1 MGLPIQ
7 TTPTYRCVLP
17 SSGREVKYRPFL
29 VKEQKILSI
38 AKESEDQKQI
48 FNAIKDLIESVTF
61 GEVLADN
68 LAVMDLEYLF
78 LKTRSASVGETTT
91 VNTSCSDTD
100 CGGSATLKINLDEI
114 EPKGESAD
122 NKVMINDNVGVTLRP
137 PVVKNIK
144 SLGSGEDADVVEI
157 LTACID
163 SIFDE
168 ENVYMADETSD
179 KDLLEFVESLTFGQ
193 LEQLS
198 IWFESLPKL
207 TYTTSGACE
216 VCGKETTRTLEGLQ
230 SFF

>member
-7 TTPTYRCVLP
+7 TTPTYKCVLP

-61 GEVLADN
+61 GEVFVDD

-91 VNTSCSDTD
+91 INTSCSDTS
-100 CGGSATLKINLDEI
+100 CGGRVTLKINLDEI
-114 EPKGESAD
+114 EPKGELAD
-122 NKVMINDNVGVTLRP
+122 NKIMINDNVGVTLRP

-144 SLGSGEDADVVEI
+144 SLGNGEEADVVEI

-163 SIFDE
+163 SIFD
-168 ENVYMADETSD
+168 NADFI
-179 KDLLEFVESLTFGQ
+179 LWL
-193 LEQLS
+193 
-198 IWFESLPKL
+198 
-207 TYTTSGACE
+207 
-216 VCGKETTRTLEGLQ
+216 
-230 SFF
+230 

>member
-91 VNTSCSDTD
+91 VNTSCNDTD

-179 KDLLEFVESLTFGQ
+179 KDLLEFVESLTFG
-193 LEQLS
+193 
-198 IWFESLPKL
+198 
-207 TYTTSGACE
+207 
-216 VCGKETTRTLEGLQ
+216 
-230 SFF
+230 

>member
-61 GEVLADN
+61 GEVLADD

-91 VNTSCSDTD
+91 VTTPCRDTN
-100 CGGSATLKINLDEI
+100 CGGSTALKINLDEI
-114 EPKGESAD
+114 EPKGEAAD

-137 PVVKNIK
+137 PIVKNIK
-144 SLGSGEDADVVEI
+144 SLGSDEADVVEI

-179 KDLLEFVESLTFGQ
+179 KDLSEFVESLTFGQ
-193 LEQLS
+193 LEELS
-198 IWFESLPKL
+198 IWFETLPKL
-207 TYTTSGACE
+207 TYTTSGTCE
-216 VCGKETTRTLEGLQ
+216 VCNKETTRTLEGLQ

>member
-61 GEVLADN
+61 GEVLADD

-91 VNTSCSDTD
+91 VTTPCRDTN
-100 CGGSATLKINLDEI
+100 CGGSTALKINLDEI
-114 EPKGESAD
+114 EPKGEAAD

-137 PVVKNIK
+137 PIVKNIK
-144 SLGSGEDADVVEI
+144 SLGSDEADVVEI

-179 KDLLEFVESLTFGQ
+179 KDLSEFVESLTFGQ
-193 LEQLS
+193 LEELS

-207 TYTTSGACE
+207 TYTTSGTCE
-216 VCGKETTRTLEGLQ
+216 VCNKETTRTLEGLQ